1 MGSYTFIKRIG
12 KGHYAQ
18 VYEAM
23 HKVTKKLVGIKCL
36 SRDNISNNQ
45 LKNIEN
51 EVLVLERS
59 RHPNV
64 VSMADRMKSKNSYY
78 LILDYCNGGDLASF
92 LSLQDKLTEKEA
104 KEIIYQIVDG
114 MNHLHSLG
122 VLHRDLKLANVLL
135 HFPKM
140 EGQESKVTNEWLM

>member
-1 MGSYTFIKRIG
+1 
-12 KGHYAQ
+12 
-18 VYEAM
+18 
-23 HKVTKKLVGIKCL
+23 
-36 SRDNISNNQ
+36 

-51 EVLVLERS
+51 EVLVLEKS

-64 VSMADRMKSKNSYY
+64 VAMVDRMKSKNSYY
-78 LILDYCNGGDLASF
+78 LILDYCNSGDLATF
-92 LSLQDKLTEKEA
+92 LSLQDKLNETEA

-122 VLHRDLKLANVLL
+122 VLHRDLKLANILL

-140 EGQESKVTNEWLM
+140 EG